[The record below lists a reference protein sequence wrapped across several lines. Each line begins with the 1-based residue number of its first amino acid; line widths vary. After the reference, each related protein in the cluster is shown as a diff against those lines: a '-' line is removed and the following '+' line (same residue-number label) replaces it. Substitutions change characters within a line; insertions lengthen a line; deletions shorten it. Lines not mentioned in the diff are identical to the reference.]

1 MVLYLYYIVLSWCE
15 NLKQYAARAAEDGKM
30 AIKIKDKIKNLN
42 IVIGCPIGCRY
53 CYARNNCR
61 RFHMTDDFSVPRFF
75 ERKLRLFDTEKPQVF
90 LLTGMSDLAFWEE
103 EWVKKVLDKA
113 AETPQN
119 TYLFLTKR
127 PERLNIDTRLDN
139 LWFGVTVT
147 CAAERGRILSLREN
161 VRAKHYHAT
170 FEPLSD
176 GVGEVDLHGI
186 DWVVIGTETGNCKG
200 KVSTKKS
207 WADGLSG
214 QAWAL
219 GIPVFMKEDLAGIV
233 PEGEMIQQFPEEF
246 KL

>member
-1 MVLYLYYIVLSWCE
+1 
-15 NLKQYAARAAEDGKM
+15 M

-103 EWVKKVLDKA
+103 EWVKKVLYKA

-127 PERLNIDTRLDN
+127 PERLNIDTKLDN

-207 WADGLSG
+207 WADGLSV
-214 QAWAL
+214 QARAL

-233 PEGEMIQQFPEEF
+233 PEGEMIQQFPEEL

>member
-1 MVLYLYYIVLSWCE
+1 
-15 NLKQYAARAAEDGKM
+15 M

-75 ERKLRLFDTEKPQVF
+75 ERKLRFFDTEKPQVF
-90 LLTGMSDLAFWEE
+90 LLTGMSDLAFWEK
-103 EWVKKVLDKA
+103 EWVKKVLDNA

-127 PERLNIDTRLDN
+127 PERLNIDTKLDN

-161 VRAKHYHAT
+161 VRAQHYHAT
-170 FEPLSD
+170 FKPLSD

-200 KVSTKKS
+200 KVSTEKS
-207 WADGLSG
+207 WADGLSV
-214 QAWAL
+214 QARAL